1 MGQEKVNSFGKL
13 GRLTVK
19 RKYGLIVAWIVL
31 LVIVLPFVL
40 NEKGINS
47 LQMTTATGNNLESV
61 KASNII
67 NAEFP
72 NTVPNN
78 TMVVVISTSNA
89 SSMQTQEFINRLT
102 SAIESNSSIMGI
114 KNITSIFSILVPT
127 LNQTNHAVYTAYNN
141 ANLTYNLLYSV
152 PAIYMNVWSTAYNQT
167 ENSVLI
173 PAVNQTN
180 QGVYT
185 AFYNANMTYNLLYGV
200 PATYLNA
207 WTQAYSQT
215 QNITTANQM
224 AYSQTASLLQQAN
237 PAEFNQYTL
246 PLLNAFNASWCLSF
260 QNPATQQYTPVQR
273 AEAASTQTN
282 QLYINKFL
290 AGESSAQE
298 FVTALTNTFSLEDF
312 LTNNQAQNNAELQSF
327 SIEYVANSSNA
338 SVEFVTAA
346 YDLGTNP
353 DITALT
359 TLAQDIVWNPQAYN
373 MGQEFIPTFN
383 AVAYN
388 QTSML
393 LNKANPSSFTQY
405 TSHLLDLFNA
415 SWSLS
420 FQDQATRNWSV
431 VQRATA
437 ASEQSNP
444 QFINAYFSNNTVFAN
459 GVASS
464 LSLQDFLNGNE
475 PQTNSILQNFSVSYV
490 SNSSGLSTQL
500 INATFN
506 LGQNPDQAALQAA
519 ASNIIFNPQAYN
531 VGQELN
537 TLISSFV
544 SPSNDITLLS
554 ITFNQSSNTNL
565 LAIRGIIKSELA
577 QEPADIKSALVTGT
591 QALNYDF
598 SQSTTHDLMII
609 LPVTI
614 ALLLIATGLFFRSVI
629 TPLVTLGTIGI
640 GLGIAQIFPYLVGT
654 YINKIDYLI
663 PTVLLTVMIG
673 VGTDYGIF
681 IIARHREERIYGLP
695 VHQAIIKSI
704 TWAGESIATSGT
716 TVIISFFSLS
726 AASIILL
733 QTLGL
738 IVGAGIIVALCIS
751 LTFVPALIALLGDRV
766 FWPNSGERFKRYAQ
780 STLQKARKKTGYFSR
795 SGVFAVKRAKIV
807 VLVAI
812 LVTVPLLYIYA
823 TAAPTYDF
831 LGGAPSNLESI
842 IASRTLTSAF
852 GGGRLSPTYVVVT
865 FSQPIISGNRF
876 NAGEIGALQAMS
888 SHVANHGGV
897 QEVTGPTMPYGTA
910 VSYMT
915 INSTSNP
922 TTYNSILQSIGAD
935 NKSALLTVKL
945 QSDPYSTQAINN
957 VQDIR
962 SSLHK
967 NFDGTTGITGIY
979 VGGTT
984 GALLDTKNL
993 FVGQFNIILPIVAVG
1008 VAIVLFIVLGS
1019 LFLPLFAVIS
1029 VLMSIVWTL
1038 AVTSLVFQSAFNY
1051 GLLFIVPLMLFVLL
1065 LGLGMDYNIFI
1076 LTRVREEA
1084 SKGGR
1089 LNDAIV
1095 HAMEQTG
1102 GIISAAAIILGGS
1115 LGSLM
1120 LSNNLILKEL
1130 GFAFMFSILVD
1141 ALIVRTY
1148 LVPAVMSMMG
1158 KWSWYNPIK
1167 RLRRLKDIDTK

>member
-1 MGQEKVNSFGKL
+1 MSQEKVNSFGKL
-13 GRLTVK
+13 GRLIIK

-40 NEKGINS
+40 NAKGINS
-47 LQMTTATGNNLESV
+47 LQMTTATGSNLESV

-67 NAEFP
+67 NSQFP
-72 NTVPNN
+72 NIALNN
-78 TMVVVISTSNA
+78 TLVVVISTSNA
-89 SSMQTQEFINRLT
+89 SSMQTQKFINQLT
-102 SAIESNSSIMGI
+102 SAIKSNSSITGI
-114 KNITSIFSILVPT
+114 ENITSVYSILVPT

-152 PAIYMNVWSTAYNQT
+152 PAIYLNVWSTAYNQT

-173 PAVNQTN
+173 PAINQTN
-180 QGVYT
+180 QGVY
-185 AFYNANMTYNLLYGV
+185 AIFDNANMTYSLLYGV
-200 PATYLNA
+200 PATYLNV
-207 WTQAYSQT
+207 WTQAYDKT

-224 AYSQTASLLQQAN
+224 AYSQTATLQQQAN
-237 PAEFNQYTL
+237 PVEFNRYTL

-260 QNPATQQYTPVQR
+260 QNAATQQYTPIQR
-273 AEAASTQTN
+273 AEAASNQTN

-290 AGESSAQE
+290 AGNSSAE
-298 FVTALTNTFSLEDF
+298 DFATALTSTFSLEDF
-312 LTNNQAQNNAELQSF
+312 LTNSQAQNNAELQSF
-327 SIEYVANSSNA
+327 SIKYVADSSNA

-346 YDLGTNP
+346 HNLGTNP
-353 DITALT
+353 DINALK
-359 TLAQDIVWNPQAYN
+359 TLAQDIIWNPQAYT
-373 MGQEFIPTFN
+373 MGQEFMPTFN
-383 AVAYN
+383 TVAYN
-388 QTSML
+388 QTATL
-393 LNKANPSSFTQY
+393 LNKANPSSFTKY

-420 FQDQATRNWSV
+420 FQDQATEHWSV

-437 ASEQSNP
+437 AAEQSNP
-444 QFINAYFSNNTVFAN
+444 QFINTYFSNSTSFAN
-459 GVASS
+459 GIASS

-475 PQTNSILQNFSVSYV
+475 SQTNSILQDFSVSYI

-500 INATFN
+500 VNATFT
-506 LGQNPDQAALQAA
+506 LGQNPDSATLRAA
-519 ASNIIFNPQAYN
+519 ASNIVYNPQAYN

-537 TLISSFV
+537 SLINSFV

-554 ITFNQSSNTNL
+554 ITFNQSSNENL
-565 LAIRGIIKSELA
+565 LAIRGIIKSELV

-598 SQSTTHDLMII
+598 SQSTSHDLMII

-614 ALLLIATGLFFRSVI
+614 ALLLVATGLFFRSVI
-629 TPLVTLGTIGI
+629 TPLVTLGAIGI

-663 PTVLLTVMIG
+663 PTILLTVMIG

-681 IIARHREERIYGLP
+681 IMARHREERINGLP
-695 VHQAIIKSI
+695 VYQAIIKSI

-716 TVIISFFSLS
+716 TVIISFLSLS
-726 AASIILL
+726 AASIILVR
-733 QTLGL
+733 TVGL
-738 IVGAGIIVALCIS
+738 VVGAGVIVALCIS

-766 FWPNSGERFKRYAQ
+766 FWPNSGERFQRYAQ
-780 STLQKARKKTGYFSR
+780 SSLQKARKKNGYFSK
-795 SGVFAVKRAKIV
+795 SGAFAVKRAKIIV
-807 VLVAI
+807 IIAI

-842 IASRTLTSAF
+842 SASRTLTSAF

-865 FSQPIISGNRF
+865 FSQPIIINSTF
-876 NAGEIGALQAMS
+876 HVGEMGTLQAIS
-888 SHVANHGGV
+888 SQVANHGGV

-910 VSYMT
+910 VPYMT
-915 INSTSNP
+915 INSTSDP
-922 TTYNSILQSIGAD
+922 TMYNSILQDIGAD
-935 NKSALLTVKL
+935 NKSALVTVRL
-945 QSDPYSTQAINN
+945 QSDPYSTQAINSI
-957 VQDIR
+957 QDIR
-962 SSLHK
+962 SSLHE
-967 NFDGTTGITGIY
+967 NFDSATGITGIY

-993 FVGQFNIILPIVAVG
+993 FVNQFNVILPIVALG

-1019 LFLPLFAVIS
+1019 LFLPLFAVVS

-1038 AVTSLVFQSAFNY
+1038 AVTALVFQSAFNY

-1084 SKGGR
+1084 SQSAR
-1089 LNDAIV
+1089 LNDAII

-1102 GIISAAAIILGGS
+1102 GIISAAAVILGGS
-1115 LGSLM
+1115 LGALM

-1130 GFAFMFSILVD
+1130 GFAFMFSILID

-1148 LVPAVMSMMG
+1148 LVPAVMSIMG

-1167 RLRRLKDIDTK
+1167 RLRRLKDIDT